1 MVERKMD
8 PTMQRDRWTYLWL
21 ALAALFF
28 AFSSGRWTLPLA
40 AWLAPVFI
48 IRFMR
53 TQPLW
58 RGLLLT
64 WAVTFVMAT
73 ITWWGL
79 DPMPLIVHLII
90 MGLGAAL
97 QLLPLLADRLLAPR
111 LPGLAST
118 LVYPAA
124 YTALDYLYV
133 VASPMPSMNAH
144 AYTLYGNLAL
154 LQLASLTGMW
164 GLTFLASWFA
174 TVVNWAWERSFAWR
188 EAWRGAAIY
197 GGILLAVLVY
207 GEARLAFGQPQ
218 PGTVRAAAL
227 TSVDLHTKID
237 EVMASARGDRARFRQ
252 TSAEHQDLY
261 FADTVRE
268 AQAGARIVLW
278 PEMAIPVAKEDESA
292 LVARGQAVAGEQ
304 GIYLAMLY
312 YTSYAEEQRGENKL
326 VLLDP
331 TGNVVLEHL
340 KFGGAAMEGW
350 APGDGVL
357 HTVESPYGTLSGVI
371 CADTNF
377 PLPMRQAGRNGTDIL
392 FSPTL
397 EWQAI
402 NPQSV
407 ASAVYRAIENGVS
420 ILRAADNG
428 LSVAIDPYGRML
440 AVADHFQADER
451 AIVAQLPTHGVFT
464 VYAVIGDVVP
474 WASAAGV
481 VALTVWGVL
490 RKRQAVRV
498 QSQAEPEQ
506 PPGA

>member
-1 MVERKMD
+1 MAKREPD

-21 ALAALFF
+21 AVAALFF
-28 AFSSGRWTLPLA
+28 VFSSGRWTLPLA

-64 WAVTFVMAT
+64 WAVSYVLAT

-79 DPMPLIVHLII
+79 DPQPAVAHVIFMAV
-90 MGLGAAL
+90 GAAL

-124 YTALDYLYV
+124 YTALDYLYI

-144 AYTLYGNLAL
+144 AYTLYGNLVL
-154 LQLASLTGMW
+154 MQLASLTGMW
-164 GLTFLASWFA
+164 GLTFLVSWFA
-174 TVVNWAWERSFAWR
+174 AVVNWAWERSFAWR
-188 EAWRGAAIY
+188 QAWRGAAIY
-197 GGILLAVLVY
+197 GGILLAVMVY
-207 GEARLAFGQPQ
+207 GQARLTFAQPQ

-227 TSVDLHTKID
+227 TSVDLHAKLE
-237 EVMASARGDRARFRQ
+237 EVMASARGDRALFRQ

-268 AQAGARIVLW
+268 AQAGARIVMW
-278 PEMAIPVAKEDESA
+278 PEMAIPLAKEDEGA
-292 LVARGQAVAGEQ
+292 LLARGQAVASEQ

-312 YTSYAEEQRGENKL
+312 YTSYAEERRGENKL
-326 VLLDP
+326 VLIDP
-331 TGNVVLEHL
+331 NGGVVLEHL
-340 KFGGAAMEGW
+340 KFGGAAIEGW

-357 HTVESPYGTLSGVI
+357 HTVQTPYGTLSGVI

-397 EWQAI
+397 EWRAI

-407 ASAVYRAIENGVS
+407 ASAVLRAIENGVS

-428 LSVAIDPYGRML
+428 RSFAIDPYGRIL
-440 AVADHFQADER
+440 ATVDHFQADER
-451 AIVAQLPTHGVFT
+451 AVVAQLPTHGVFT
-464 VYAVIGDVVP
+464 LYSVIGDVVP
-474 WASAAGV
+474 WASIAGV
-481 VALTVWGVL
+481 VVLAVWGIL
-490 RKRQAVRV
+490 RKRQVARG
-498 QSQAEPEQ
+498 QDQ
-506 PPGA
+506 

>member
-1 MVERKMD
+1 MAKRESD
-8 PTMQRDRWTYLWL
+8 PTIQRDRWTYLWL
-21 ALAALFF
+21 TLAAVSF

-58 RGLLLT
+58 RGLLL
-64 WAVTFVMAT
+64 WWVVGAAIAS

-79 DPMPLIVHLII
+79 DPQPLVVHLI
-90 MGLGAAL
+90 MMALGAAVY
-97 QLLPLLADRLLAPR
+97 LLPLLVDRLLAPR
-111 LPGLAST
+111 LPALAAT

-133 VASPMPSMNAH
+133 AASPMPSMNAH

-164 GLTFLASWFA
+164 GPTFLASWLA

-188 EAWRGAAIY
+188 EAWREAAIY
-197 GGILLAVLVY
+197 GGILLAVLAY
-207 GEARLAFGQPQ
+207 GEARLAFARPQ

-227 TSVDLHTKID
+227 TSVDLRAKID

-268 AQAGARIVLW
+268 AEAGARIVLW
-278 PEMAIPVAKEDESA
+278 PEMAIPVAKEDEAA
-292 LVARGQAVAGEQ
+292 LIARGQAVAGEQ

-326 VLLDP
+326 VLVDP

-357 HTVESPYGTLSGVI
+357 HTVETPYGTLSGVI

-397 EWQAI
+397 EWRAI

-451 AIVAQLPTHGVFT
+451 TIVAQLPTHGVFT
-464 VYAVIGDVVP
+464 LYSVIGDVVP
-474 WASAAGV
+474 WVSAAGI
-481 VALTVWGVL
+481 VALVIWGVL
-490 RKRQAVRV
+490 RKRQTARV
-498 QSQAEPEQ
+498 PAQAEARQ
-506 PPGA
+506 PPKA

>member
-1 MVERKMD
+1 MVKRELD

-28 AFSSGRWTLPLA
+28 TFSSGRWTLPIA

-53 TQPLW
+53 TQPLR

-64 WAVTFVMAT
+64 WAVTYVVAT

-79 DPMPLIVHLII
+79 DPQPPIVHLILI
-90 MGLGAAL
+90 AFGAAL
-97 QLLPLLADRLLAPR
+97 QLLPLLADRLLAPQ
-111 LPGLAST
+111 LPGLIST

-133 VASPMPSMNAH
+133 AANPTPSVNAH

-154 LQLASLTGMW
+154 LQLASVTGMW

-188 EAWRGAAIY
+188 ETWRGAAIY

-207 GEARLAFGQPQ
+207 GEARLAFSQPQ
-218 PGTVRAAAL
+218 PGTVRATAL
-227 TSVDLHTKID
+227 TSVDLRAKLA
-237 EVMASARGDRARFRQ
+237 EVMASARENRSLFRQ
-252 TSAEHQDLY
+252 TSAEHQDRY
-261 FADTVRE
+261 FRDTVRE
-268 AQAGARIVLW
+268 AQAGARLVLW
-278 PEMAIPVAKEDESA
+278 PEMAIPVAKEDEGA
-292 LVARGQAVAGEQ
+292 LIARGQAVASEQ

-312 YTSYAEEQRGENKL
+312 YTSYAEEGRGENKL
-326 VLLDP
+326 VLVDP
-331 TGNVVLEHL
+331 SGDVVLEHL

-350 APGDGVL
+350 QPGDGVL
-357 HTVESPYGTLSGVI
+357 RTVESPYGTLSGVI

-407 ASAVYRAIENGVS
+407 AMAVFRAIENGVS

-428 LSVAIDPYGRML
+428 RSLAIDPYGRIL
-440 AVADHFQADER
+440 AAADHFRADEW

-464 VYAVIGDVVP
+464 LYSVIGDVVP
-474 WASAAGV
+474 WSCAAGV
-481 VALTVWGVL
+481 VLLTVWGVL
-490 RKRQAVRV
+490 RKRGAASAQR
-498 QSQAEPEQ
+498 QGGPES

>member
-1 MVERKMD
+1 MVKREPD
-8 PTMQRDRWTYLWL
+8 PTMQRDRWSYLWL
-21 ALAALFF
+21 ALAALLST
-28 AFSSGRWTLPLA
+28 FSSGRWTLPLA

-48 IRFMR
+48 IRFVR

-64 WAVTFVMAT
+64 WAVTYVVAA

-79 DPMPLIVHLII
+79 DPQPPVVHLITI
-90 MGLGAAL
+90 ALGAAAN
-97 QLLPLLADRLLAPR
+97 LLPLLADRLLAPH
-111 LPGLAST
+111 LPGLTST

-133 VASPMPSMNAH
+133 AASPMPSMNAH

-164 GLTFLASWFA
+164 GLTFLASWLA
-174 TVVNWAWERSFAWR
+174 TIVNWAWERSFAWR
-188 EAWRGAAIY
+188 EAWRGAAIC

-207 GEARLAFGQPQ
+207 GEARLAFGQPR

-227 TSVDLHTKID
+227 VSVDLPAKLP

-252 TSAEHQDLY
+252 TSAEHQDRY

-278 PEMAIPVAKEDESA
+278 PEMAIPLAKEDEAA
-292 LVARGQAVAGEQ
+292 LVARGQSVASEQ

-312 YTSYAEEQRGENKL
+312 YTSYAEERPGENKL

-331 TGNVVLEHL
+331 SGHVALEHL
-340 KFGGAAMEGW
+340 KFGGAAIEGW
-350 APGDGVL
+350 QPGDGVL
-357 HTVESPYGTLSGVI
+357 RTVESPYGTLSGVI

-377 PLPMRQAGRNGTDIL
+377 PQPMRQAGRNGTDIL

-407 ASAVYRAIENGVS
+407 ASAVFRAIENGVS

-428 LSVAIDPYGRML
+428 RSLAIDPYGRTL
-440 AVADHFQADER
+440 ATADHFRADER
-451 AIVAQLPTHGVFT
+451 AIVVQLPTQGVFT
-464 VYAVIGDVVP
+464 LYSVIGDVVP

-481 VALTVWGVL
+481 ALLAVWGIL
-490 RKRQAVRV
+490 RKRRAARGEGQT
-498 QSQAEPEQ
+498 SP
-506 PPGA
+506 